1 MYIRE
6 DEGITRRDFSRE
18 NERNRWKKKKKRRKI
33 KRILYMEGNKHGS
46 ALIWKRVHS

>member
-18 NERNRWKKKKKRRKI
+18 NERNRWKKKKKKEKNKKNFIHGRK
-33 KRILYMEGNKHGS
+33 
-46 ALIWKRVHS
+46 